1 MKLKIFLTLFVSS
14 LFSLIPQN
22 IIGCGGF
29 VDPYDYYTSF
39 FNQYSASKIQ
49 YKPFFYTNALFLFDT
64 EEPENPADK
73 IINEWVAFTKNKAS
87 KKDAYNFVMRFNRKD
102 LSNLYYHLEKNAALK
117 IPDSVAKNTMTQF
130 FIQDKNLEALGYL
143 MYAKQAEPYVTI
155 DYHSWEPAS
164 NDSLKMDKL
173 IKNGLQLYKA
183 AKTPL
188 FRLKYGY
195 QITRLAH
202 YSTNYKDAIK
212 YYDELIAGNN
222 EKSILQDMSLA
233 LKAGALFRLRE
244 NKEAAYIFSKL
255 FAANDIQKV
264 SNYYGFN
271 WSVVAE
277 EDKKDYLALCKNHKE
292 KSDMLG
298 LFALQNPETNVEGLK
313 EIYRLNPSSDMFS
326 TLVVREINK
335 YEELYLSPLLEKPG
349 QNKNDFYYVFRDA
362 NADSVMKVENSNLQ
376 NFIGFLNN
384 LSENKQMTD
393 RGLMKVGA
401 AYLSYMMQDYRKA
414 EGYIEEAKKMNLSTR
429 LQDQL
434 MLTNILVTI
443 SKSPV
448 IDAAF
453 EEKLLPSLEWLAKKG
468 SKPKWEDNNESA
480 QWSRFYRN
488 LLTMVLGKRYHAQN
502 NLIKELMCISVADK
516 FTEEHYD
523 YENITLNAL
532 RHNFTGVQ
540 AEKLYDFL
548 AAQKFT
554 SYDKFLLTNG
564 KIKIN
569 DVADFT
575 GTAYLRDYDYDKAV
589 TWLGKMKAQPLIK
602 KNPFRELFFD
612 REERLPGDKVTT
624 SKMAYANEMK
634 RLHELAKTDK
644 ANASKHLYKLALGYY
659 NVTYYG
665 YAWELV
671 EYYRSGVDG
680 YNIPENATGFQ
691 KEYYGAFTAHSYF
704 EKALEAS
711 NDKEFKARCMFM
723 MAKCAQKQV
732 HRPQYQEYSY
742 DWDKF
747 EAAEKDYFKIFRN
760 NKYFPDFKNQYGNTQ
775 FYKESLKRCSYLRDF
790 VTGKKLKVSK

>member
-1 MKLKIFLTLFVSS
+1 MKLKIFLTLFVSG
-14 LFSLIPQN
+14 LFFLIPQN
-22 IIGCGGF
+22 IIGCGGS
-29 VDPYDYYTSF
+29 VDPYDYYTTF

-49 YKPFFYTNALFLFDT
+49 YKPFFYTSALFLFDT
-64 EEPENPADK
+64 EEPENTADK

-87 KKDAYNFVMRFNRKD
+87 QKDAYNFVMRFDRKN
-102 LSNLYYHLEKNAALK
+102 LSNLYYHLEKNTVLK
-117 IPDSVAKNTMTQF
+117 IPDSIAKNTMTQF

-173 IKNGLQLYKA
+173 IKNGLQLYNA

-188 FRLKYGY
+188 FKLKYAY

-202 YSTNYKDAIK
+202 YSNNYKDAIK

-233 LKAGALFRLRE
+233 LKAGALFRLRK
-244 NKEAAYIFSKL
+244 NKEAAYLFSKL
-255 FAANDIQKV
+255 FVANDIQKV

-277 EDKKDYLALCKNHKE
+277 EDKKDYLALCKNDKE

-298 LFALQNPETNVEGLK
+298 LFALQNPETNVDGLK
-313 EIYRLNPSSDMFS
+313 EIYQLNPASEMFS

-335 YEELYLSPLLEKPG
+335 YEELYLSPLLEKFS

-362 NADSVMKVENSNLQ
+362 SADSVMKVENGNLQ
-376 NFIGFLNN
+376 NFISFLNN
-384 LSENKQMTD
+384 LSENKQMAD

-401 AYLSYMMQDYRKA
+401 AYLSYMVQDYQKA
-414 EGYIEEAKKMNLSTR
+414 EGYIEEAKKMTLSVR

-453 EEKLLPSLEWLAKKG
+453 EEKLLPSLEWLAKK
-468 SKPKWEDNNESA
+468 KIKANWEDNSESA
-480 QWSRFYRN
+480 QWNRFYRN
-488 LLTMVLGKRYHAQN
+488 LLMMVLGKRYHAQN
-502 NLIKELMCISVADK
+502 DLIKELMCASVAEKIGEDNYGISAID
-516 FTEEHYD
+516 FM
-523 YENITLNAL
+523 

-540 AEKLYDFL
+540 AEKLYEFL

-554 SYDKFLLTNG
+554 PYEKFLLANG

-569 DVADFT
+569 EVADFT
-575 GTAYLRDYDYDKAV
+575 GTAYLRDYDYDKAI
-589 TWLGKMKAQPLIK
+589 TWLGRMKAQPLIK
-602 KNPFRELFFD
+602 KDPFKELFFD
-612 REERLPGDKVTT
+612 REERLAGDKTTT
-624 SKMAYANEMK
+624 SKMTYAKEMK
-634 RLHELAKTDK
+634 HLHELAKTDK
-644 ANASKHLYKLALGYY
+644 TNASKHLYKLALGYY

-680 YNIPENATGFQ
+680 YNIPENASNFQ

-704 EKALEAS
+704 EKALEKS
-711 NDKEFKARCMFM
+711 NDKEFKARCLFM
-723 MAKCAQKQV
+723 MAKCTQKQL
-732 HRPQYQEYSY
+732 HRPQYQEYNF

-747 EAAEKDYFKIFRN
+747 EAAEKDYFKNFRS
-760 NKYFPDFKNQYGNTQ
+760 NKYYPELKNQYSNTQ